1 MIKKI
6 LDTLKSKWTSDLLDF
21 ELFVNLADRECEEF
35 DPTKFYVSE
44 KYIEKLV
51 KVCKLLKKKTAKVKK
66 DLKKIM

>member
-21 ELFVNLADRECEEF
+21 ELFVNLADREYEEF
-35 DPTKFYVSE
+35 DPTKLYDSE

-51 KVCKLLKKKTAKVKK
+51 KVGKLLKKSERE
-66 DLKKIM
+66 KIM

>member
-21 ELFVNLADRECEEF
+21 ALFVNLADREYKEF
-35 DPTKFYVSE
+35 DPTKFYVSQ

-51 KVCKLLKKKTAKVKK
+51 KVGKLLKKKQRKRKK
-66 DLKKIM
+66 T